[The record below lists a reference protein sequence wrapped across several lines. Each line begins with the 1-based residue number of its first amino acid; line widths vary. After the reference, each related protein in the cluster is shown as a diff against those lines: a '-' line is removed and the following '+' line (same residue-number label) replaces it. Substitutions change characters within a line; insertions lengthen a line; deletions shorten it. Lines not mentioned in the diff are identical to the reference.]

1 MTSTSVSN
9 HYYGRDY
16 GGADV
21 ESRFIV
27 TFSDND
33 AWNWCSMLPCRRCVC
48 VCVCSPISVTRAS
61 GGCLNQPSS
70 THTPQW
76 PVVCLAGVSLLLY

>member
-33 AWNWCSMLPCRRCVC
+33 A
-48 VCVCSPISVTRAS
+48 
-61 GGCLNQPSS
+61 CLIKAMAEIIFFDTILLGS
-70 THTPQW
+70 TFH
-76 PVVCLAGVSLLLY
+76 LKLDEE